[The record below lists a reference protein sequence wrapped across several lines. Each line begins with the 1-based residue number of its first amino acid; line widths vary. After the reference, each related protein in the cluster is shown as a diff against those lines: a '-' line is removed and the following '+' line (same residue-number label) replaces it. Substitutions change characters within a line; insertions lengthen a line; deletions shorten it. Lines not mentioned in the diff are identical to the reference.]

1 MRFKVYFLLL
11 LAAVFIAG
19 CSTTQ
24 GLKTSIASITE
35 NVDSEMTSKIPA
47 DKKERFSQAEFNLKV
62 ADQKVKLAELKSEL
76 AARQKTSAGLEEDL
90 ANNFLKEAAIDYDL
104 VKIEAIISSGL
115 GKKEDN
121 LKLKTKLQLKKLEIQ
136 SDRVK
141 INADLEEVKAKSD
154 SISAEI
160 AKMDEAIKAM
170 KSDSAKLSAPAK
182 SVPGKEV
189 ITAPEKPAP
198 VKEEI
203 TAPVKK
209 DEATAPTANGGK

>member
-1 MRFKVYFLLL
+1 MRFKIYLLVL
-11 LAAVFIAG
+11 LASTFIAG

-35 NVDSEMTSKIPA
+35 NVDTAIVNKIPA
-47 DKKERFSQAEFNLKV
+47 DKKEGFSQAEFNLKV

-90 ANNFLKEAAIDYDL
+90 ANNFLKETAIDYDL

-170 KSDSAKLSAPAK
+170 KSDSAKLPPPA
-182 SVPGKEV
+182 
-189 ITAPEKPAP
+189 KPAP
-198 VKEEI
+198 VKEVIAAPAKPAPAKEEI
-203 TAPVKK
+203 TVPIKK
-209 DEATAPTANGGK
+209 DEATAPAANGGK

>member
-1 MRFKVYFLLL
+1 MRFRVCFLVLF
-11 LAAVFIAG
+11 AAMFIAG

-35 NVDSEMTSKIPA
+35 NVDSATVSKIPA
-47 DKKERFSQAEFNLKV
+47 DKKEGFSQAEFNLKV
-62 ADQKVKLAELKSEL
+62 AGQKVKLAELKSEL

-90 ANNFLKEAAIDYDL
+90 ANNFLNEAAIDYDI
-104 VKIEAIISSGL
+104 VKNEAIINSGL

-121 LKLKTKLQLKKLEIQ
+121 LKLKTKLQLKKLDIQ

-141 INADLEEVKAKSD
+141 INAELEEAKAKSD

-170 KSDSAKLSAPAK
+170 KSDSVKLPAPAK
-182 SVPGKEV
+182 AAPVKEV

-198 VKEEI
+198 AKEEI

-209 DEATAPTANGGK
+209 DEAPAPAAKDGK